1 MNLKAIRVIE
11 NSDNKKIDLKSQLNP
26 SSVEDDK
33 ISDMSDETIK
43 KMSKIILICFLFLI
57 AELIGGIL
65 ANSLA
70 ILSDAAHLSSDL
82 SGFIISLFSLYIG
95 RRKPNSKYT
104 FGFYRAEVIGALAS
118 VITIW
123 ILTGILLKEAIDRL
137 INPSE
142 INAGVM
148 LITSIFGLICN
159 LAMFKVLHNGHH
171 HDCGYHHH
179 GCSDS
184 NKHDNILNII
194 DDFKDSLENSKENS
208 EIIEEDSSSHITIL
222 DNEEEDKTKQNK

>member
-1 MNLKAIRVIE
+1 MSIKTTKEAELKDKIKIE
-11 NSDNKKIDLKSQLNP
+11 YKIDKNSPPSQENKIKDT
-26 SSVEDDK
+26 SDD
-33 ISDMSDETIK
+33 TIK
-43 KMSKIILICFLFLI
+43 KMLKISFICFLFLI
-57 AELIGGIL
+57 AELIGGVI

-95 RRKPNSKYT
+95 KKNPNNKYT
-104 FGFYRAEVIGALAS
+104 FGYYRAEVIGALGS

-123 ILTGILLKEAIDRL
+123 VLTGILLKEAFDRL

-159 LAMFKVLHNGHH
+159 LAMFKVLHSGHHHH
-171 HDCGYHHH
+171 HDCSH
-179 GCSDS
+179 G
-184 NKHDNILNII
+184 NKNDNILNIF

-208 EIIEEDSSSHITIL
+208 VIIEEDSPSHLTIL
-222 DNEEEDKTKQNK
+222 NNDEENKNQENR

>member
-1 MNLKAIRVIE
+1 MNLKTSRETE

-26 SSVEDDK
+26 SSCEDDK
-33 ISDMSDETIK
+33 ISDRSDETIK

-57 AELIGGIL
+57 AELIGGLL

-95 RRKPNSKYT
+95 RKKPNSKYT
-104 FGFYRAEVIGALAS
+104 FGYYRAEVIGALAS

-142 INAGVM
+142 INAIVM

-159 LAMFKVLHNGHH
+159 LAMFKVLHNDHQ

-179 GCSDS
+179 GCSDN

-194 DDFKDSLENSKENS
+194 DDFKDSLENSKENT
-208 EIIEEDSSSHITIL
+208 EIIDEDTSSHITIL
-222 DNEEEDKTKQNK
+222 DNEEEDKTKQIK